1 MANTAPIT
9 LDQLFRFYRG
19 LPHQS
24 AAVMQL
30 EADLA
35 VNSYAVVMRRD
46 REWFKTWSQDGV
58 QSDLGPAIQLC
69 QEFEGCS
76 LKAYPDPLSGGVP
89 YTIGYGTTRY
99 SNGAAVKMGDVIT
112 KAEADMLLRKEIDG
126 IAAQLGKTIPY
137 WGEMNNNQKSALVSF
152 AYNLGTGFYGADG
165 FKTISG
171 LLHDKRWANVP
182 DAMMLYCN
190 PGTNVEK
197 GLRRRRAA
205 EGKLWAS

>member
-46 REWFKTWSQDGV
+46 REWFKTWSQDGK
-58 QSDLGPAIQLC
+58 QTDLGAAIQLC

-89 YTIGYGTTRY
+89 WTIGYGTTRY
-99 SNGAAVKMGDVIT
+99 SDGSPIKPGDTIT
-112 KAEADMLLRKEIDG
+112 KAEADMFLRKELDS
-126 IAAQLGKTIPY
+126 IADALSKTIPY
-137 WGEMNNNQKSALVSF
+137 WGEMSNNQKSALVSF

-182 DAMMLYCN
+182 AAMMLYCN